1 MTETTKASGINT
13 LAISGVVVEAR
24 ELRYTPGGIP
34 VWEGRLHHTAEVFEA
49 GAVRKLEFDFPA
61 IAFAE
66 AALALAKTETETGK
80 AIQIKGFLSPRSVRT
95 QRLVVHITEF
105 KN

>member
-49 GAVRKLEFDFPA
+49 GAVRKLEFDF
-61 IAFAE
+61 AE
-66 AALALAKTETETGK
+66 AALALAKTETGK

>member
-1 MTETTKASGINT
+1 MTETTKACGINT

-49 GAVRKLEFDFPA
+49 GREKARILTFPR
-61 IAFAE
+61 
-66 AALALAKTETETGK
+66 LPLPKRLLPGK
-80 AIQIKGFLSPRSVRT
+80 DSNR
-95 QRLVVHITEF
+95 
-105 KN
+105 